1 MIQMN
6 FFIKQ
11 KQIHRLR
18 ERTYGCWGEGWRER
32 IVWEFGI
39 NIYPLLY
46 LKWINNKV
54 LLYSTGNAAHVMWQ
68 SGWEGSLREN
78 GYIHMYG

>member
-11 KQIHRLR
+11 RQIHRIR
-18 ERTYGCWGEGWRER
+18 ERTYGCWGEGWGEG
-32 IVWEFGI
+32 IVGEFGI

-46 LKWINNKV
+46 LKWINNKA
-54 LLYSTGNAAHVMWQ
+54 LLYSTGSSAHVLWQ
-68 SGWEGSLREN
+68 PGGR
-78 GYIHMYG
+78 GV